1 MSNGPGKYND
11 LCVEAMEKAKAKCAI
26 VIIMDGENGNGFSVN
41 AVSPDYIHALPKML
55 MVMAIKV
62 QQDLEAGAEK
72 MN

>member
-26 VIIMDGENGNGFSVN
+26 VIIMDGEHGNGFSVN
-41 AVSPDYIHALPKML
+41 ATSPDYIHALPKML
-55 MVMAIKV
+55 MVMAMKV